1 MSTDSLINNI
11 DYNTK
16 MDENISIVSNDD
28 TILPEDLSYS
38 INIIENQQ
46 NSSKLQDEIKLL
58 ENKLLRMKYLLII
71 KIIFFVIIF
80 CVGLLCILFYNY
92 TFTAKNIFIPHI
104 IFKYT
109 IIFFSP
115 NLVLMFSMYA

>member
-16 MDENISIVSNDD
+16 MDENISILSNDG

-46 NSSKLQDEIKLL
+46 NSLKLQDEIKLL

-71 KIIFFVIIF
+71 KIIFFVIIL
-80 CVGLLCILFYNY
+80 CVGLVCILY
-92 TFTAKNIFIPHI
+92 
-104 IFKYT
+104 
-109 IIFFSP
+109 
-115 NLVLMFSMYA
+115 L

>member
-16 MDENISIVSNDD
+16 MDENISIVSNDG

-38 INIIENQQ
+38 INIIENRQ
-46 NSSKLQDEIKLL
+46 NSLKLQDEIKLL

-71 KIIFFVIIF
+71 KIIFFVIMF
-80 CVGLLCILFYNY
+80 LVGLLCILY
-92 TFTAKNIFIPHI
+92 
-104 IFKYT
+104 
-109 IIFFSP
+109 
-115 NLVLMFSMYA
+115 L

>member
-80 CVGLLCILFYNY
+80 CVGLLCILF
-92 TFTAKNIFIPHI
+92 
-104 IFKYT
+104 
-109 IIFFSP
+109 
-115 NLVLMFSMYA
+115 L

>member
-16 MDENISIVSNDD
+16 MDENINILSNDG

-46 NSSKLQDEIKLL
+46 NSLNLQDKIKLL
-58 ENKLLRMKYLLII
+58 ENQLLRMKWLLIF

-80 CVGLLCILFYNY
+80 LVGLLCILY
-92 TFTAKNIFIPHI
+92 
-104 IFKYT
+104 
-109 IIFFSP
+109 
-115 NLVLMFSMYA
+115 L

>member
-16 MDENISIVSNDD
+16 MDENISILSNDG

-46 NSSKLQDEIKLL
+46 NSLKLQDEIKLL

-80 CVGLLCILFYNY
+80 CVGLLCILF
-92 TFTAKNIFIPHI
+92 
-104 IFKYT
+104 
-109 IIFFSP
+109 
-115 NLVLMFSMYA
+115 L

>member
-11 DYNTK
+11 VYNTK

-80 CVGLLCILFYNY
+80 CVGLLCILF
-92 TFTAKNIFIPHI
+92 
-104 IFKYT
+104 
-109 IIFFSP
+109 
-115 NLVLMFSMYA
+115 L